1 MLSKSWKWELDFVH
15 YIAKFT
21 ISMFVISRFECNH
34 GSWYLTFIWRKK
46 WWINNPHALALRGN
60 CFDDFLKILFE
71 YGYDSYFCQ
80 VLIQKSRLPLTYT
93 SWYHNIFY
101 CLLIMDVVLFIH
113 IVFMYHYTY
122 KEAFVVK
129 SLNKN
134 I

>member
-1 MLSKSWKWELDFVH
+1 METGFCSLYRDIHYSWHSLYRGLNVIMKVDIWLSYGE
-15 YIAKFT
+15 
-21 ISMFVISRFECNH
+21 
-34 GSWYLTFIWRKK
+34 KK

-71 YGYDSYFCQ
+71 YGYDSYLCQ

-101 CLLIMDVVLFIH
+101 CLLIMDVLLFIH